1 MKKTLRS
8 IEKGMKYFIL
18 EKTFASRKKF
28 ITKMTPIDEVKDL
41 IKQLYPVVCK
51 KGLIR
56 FGPEGDGGY
65 LIPDDL
71 EGIEACFS
79 PGVSTASGFEK
90 DCANQN
96 MKVFLADASV
106 SAPTQ
111 KHDLFD
117 FIPMFVGSINND
129 NYLTLDKWVNSKLP
143 NSNSDLLLQ
152 MDIEGSEYEAFHSLS
167 EDTIK
172 RFRIMVIEFHD
183 LDEIWNYSYFKII
196 SRVFKKILQSHN
208 CVHIHP
214 NNIANKSKLNG
225 VETIQAMEFT
235 FYRNDLSIETEY
247 QTSFPHS
254 LDSDNNPKQSSVAL
268 PKSWYKNS

>member
-106 SAPTQ
+106 SAPAQ

-129 NYLTLDKWVNSKLP
+129 NYFIPRLSNFIINDKLIIKKINYVYQKLKFYIQ
-143 NSNSDLLLQ
+143 N
-152 MDIEGSEYEAFHSLS
+152 IISLS
-167 EDTIK
+167 
-172 RFRIMVIEFHD
+172 
-183 LDEIWNYSYFKII
+183 
-196 SRVFKKILQSHN
+196 
-208 CVHIHP
+208 
-214 NNIANKSKLNG
+214 
-225 VETIQAMEFT
+225 
-235 FYRNDLSIETEY
+235 
-247 QTSFPHS
+247 
-254 LDSDNNPKQSSVAL
+254 
-268 PKSWYKNS
+268 